1 MTELKFRNMCIDK
14 VVKYFN
20 DKRDKSD
27 SEELLPE
34 DVYVVWQVKVLQNFK
49 ALLSTKMSDGM
60 YYELTYNGDEDELYL
75 DVYKKWTNIAYKK
88 PVIYYGRQ
96 VTVIQ

>member
-1 MTELKFRNMCIDK
+1 MTELKFRNLCIDR

-20 DKRDKSD
+20 SKRDKSD

-49 ALLSTKMSDGM
+49 ALLSTKVSDGM

-75 DVYKKWTNIAYKK
+75 DVYKKWSNIVYKK

-96 VTVIQ
+96 INVIQ

>member
-1 MTELKFRNMCIDK
+1 MTELKFRNSCINK
-14 VVKYFN
+14 VVEYFN

-27 SEELLPE
+27 SEELLPD

-60 YYELTYNGDEDELYL
+60 YYEFTYNGDEDEMYL
-75 DVYKKWTNIAYKK
+75 DVYKKWTNVVYKK

-96 VTVIQ
+96 VNVIQ